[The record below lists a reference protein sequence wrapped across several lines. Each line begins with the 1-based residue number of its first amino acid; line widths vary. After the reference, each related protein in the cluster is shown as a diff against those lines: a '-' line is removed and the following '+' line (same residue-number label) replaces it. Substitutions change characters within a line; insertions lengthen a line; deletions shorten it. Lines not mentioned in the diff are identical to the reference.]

1 LQLFDVTEDNNNE
14 QYPFVVKFTG
24 PEQCANNYFF
34 LLGNIKD
41 KAFDFDLK
49 RWRVTAAAKDLLE
62 IRGKAVITDWKKAN
76 DFETGLKLSL
86 YPYQKDIVKFCYD
99 AGKALIVS
107 PCGSGKS
114 PCIISLY
121 HKNLTEGVISG
132 PGLIVVKASLK
143 QQWYHEVQKFSSY
156 KPKIIQTLAQC
167 KKDSDTFN
175 EQFEGA
181 DLYIVNFEGLRDLN
195 IRSKLKKLK
204 FQFVAVDEVQFA
216 KDDKTKRSK
225 AVAEFADAKVTIG
238 ATATPVQKNPMD
250 IFGIFK
256 FVNPALFPRKMA
268 FGDRYVKWVTFGEYV
283 RKPVGSK
290 NEAELNQKLQP
301 WMIVKTKEEISSQLP
316 SLVVL
321 QRTCTFTP
329 KQKKKNALLEQ
340 QLKENREATR
350 EEMLRLAKA
359 EAKTS
364 AKLKSLEAEAMK
376 LQTYSQ
382 ELAVDE
388 LLLAMS
394 DAKDAVDYV
403 TGDKSQKTELLID
416 LLKEI
421 LESGE
426 KVAVFSRFQRYQ
438 GILKARM
445 AQEPE
450 LTDVKVAVIH
460 GALSDEQR
468 YDEVYNK
475 FVNGDHQVLL
485 LTEAGAEGLNLA
497 TCGYLVEVDLAQSYA
512 VQTQRHGRIE
522 RANSTHRTVYVYQL
536 LTEDSYDDIALKI
549 VNKKE
554 KFDATIIKGAE
565 SVDEQ

>member
-1 LQLFDVTEDNNNE
+1 MQLFDVTEDSNNE
-14 QYPFVVKFTG
+14 QYPFVVKFAG
-24 PEQCANNYFF
+24 PEQCLLSFTGI
-34 LLGNIKD
+34 LGNTKD
-41 KAFDFDLK
+41 KTYDFALGK
-49 RWRVTAAAKDLLE
+49 WRVGKQ
-62 IRGKAVITDWKKAN
+62 GKAFLKSKEQSVVDAWKKAY

-121 HKNLTEGVISG
+121 HKCLTEGVISG

-156 KPKIIQTLAQC
+156 KPRIIQTLAQC
-167 KKDSDTFN
+167 KKDSDIFN

-181 DLYIVNFEGLRDLN
+181 DLYIVNFEGLRDLD
-195 IRSKLKKLK
+195 IRARLKKLK
-204 FQFVAVDEVQFA
+204 FQFVAADEIHYC

-225 AVAEFADAKVTIG
+225 ALAEFADAKVTIG

-256 FVNPALFPRKMA
+256 FVNPTLFPRKMA

-283 RKPVGSK
+283 RKPVGAK
-290 NEAELNQKLQP
+290 NEVELNQKLQP

-329 KQKKKNALLEQ
+329 KQKKKNALLVQ

-350 EEMLRLAKA
+350 EEMLRLAKV

-394 DAKDAVDYV
+394 DAKDAIDYV

-416 LLKEI
+416 LVREI

-426 KVAVFSRFQRYQ
+426 KVAIFSRFQRYQ
-438 GILKARM
+438 NIFKARL
-445 AQEPE
+445 AQEAD
-450 LTDVKVAVIH
+450 LANVKIAVLN
-460 GALSDEQR
+460 GTMSDAQR
-468 YDEVYNK
+468 YDEVYNR
-475 FVNGDHQVLL
+475 FVNGDHQILL
-485 LTEAGAEGLNLA
+485 LTEAGAEGVNLS

-536 LTEDSYDDIALKI
+536 LTEDSYDDVALKI
-549 VNKKE
+549 VSKKE
-554 KFDATIIKGAE
+554 KFDATIVKGAE
-565 SVDEQ
+565 TSED

>member
-1 LQLFDVTEDNNNE
+1 
-14 QYPFVVKFTG
+14 
-24 PEQCANNYFF
+24 
-34 LLGNIKD
+34 
-41 KAFDFDLK
+41 
-49 RWRVTAAAKDLLE
+49 
-62 IRGKAVITDWKKAN
+62 
-76 DFETGLKLSL
+76 
-86 YPYQKDIVKFCYD
+86 
-99 AGKALIVS
+99 
-107 PCGSGKS
+107 
-114 PCIISLY
+114 
-121 HKNLTEGVISG
+121 
-132 PGLIVVKASLK
+132 
-143 QQWYHEVQKFSSY
+143 
-156 KPKIIQTLAQC
+156 
-167 KKDSDTFN
+167 
-175 EQFEGA
+175 
-181 DLYIVNFEGLRDLN
+181 
-195 IRSKLKKLK
+195 
-204 FQFVAVDEVQFA
+204 
-216 KDDKTKRSK
+216 
-225 AVAEFADAKVTIG
+225 
-238 ATATPVQKNPMD
+238 
-250 IFGIFK
+250 
-256 FVNPALFPRKMA
+256 
-268 FGDRYVKWVTFGEYV
+268 
-283 RKPVGSK
+283 
-290 NEAELNQKLQP
+290 
-301 WMIVKTKEEISSQLP
+301 
-316 SLVVL
+316 
-321 QRTCTFTP
+321 
-329 KQKKKNALLEQ
+329 
-340 QLKENREATR
+340 
-350 EEMLRLAKA
+350 
-359 EAKTS
+359 
-364 AKLKSLEAEAMK
+364 
-376 LQTYSQ
+376 
-382 ELAVDE
+382 
-388 LLLAMS
+388 MS

>member
-1 LQLFDVTEDNNNE
+1 MQLFDVTEDNNNE

>member
-1 LQLFDVTEDNNNE
+1 M
-14 QYPFVVKFTG
+14 
-24 PEQCANNYFF
+24 
-34 LLGNIKD
+34 
-41 KAFDFDLK
+41 
-49 RWRVTAAAKDLLE
+49 
-62 IRGKAVITDWKKAN
+62 
-76 DFETGLKLSL
+76 
-86 YPYQKDIVKFCYD
+86 
-99 AGKALIVS
+99 
-107 PCGSGKS
+107 
-114 PCIISLY
+114 
-121 HKNLTEGVISG
+121 
-132 PGLIVVKASLK
+132 
-143 QQWYHEVQKFSSY
+143 
-156 KPKIIQTLAQC
+156 AQC

-256 FVNPALFPRKMA
+256 FINPALFPRKMA

-445 AQEPE
+445 TQEPE
-450 LTDVKVAVIH
+450 LADVKVAVIH

-536 LTEDSYDDIALKI
+536 LTEDSYDDVALKI
-549 VNKKE
+549 VSKKE